1 MTNVLLFD
9 PTRIKRATHIAEGDG
24 QIIRINPFELMIA
37 WREEFDAVAT
47 ESANVL
53 TRRPDAKI
61 ADVIEGAI
69 YRVLNARYRHVNA
82 GDRKDKLIA
91 SGVERYM
98 DNVGVDGFC
107 IYDAV
112 TELMEIRAM
121 LTPEA
126 LDKSMRGE
134 LD

>member
-1 MTNVLLFD
+1 MNKVLPFD
-9 PTRIKRATHIAEGDG
+9 PTRIKRATHIAEGEG
-24 QIIRINPFELMIA
+24 QIIRINPFELMVE

-47 ESANVL
+47 EVANVL
-53 TRRPDAKI
+53 TRRPDTKI
-61 ADVIEGAI
+61 ADAVESAI

-107 IYDAV
+107 IYEAV
-112 TELMEIRAM
+112 SELLDTRAM
-121 LTPEA
+121 LRK
-126 LDKSMRGE
+126 L
-134 LD
+134 

>member
-1 MTNVLLFD
+1 MTNVLPFD
-9 PTRIKRATHIAEGDG
+9 PTRIKRATHIAEGTG
-24 QIIRINPFELMIA
+24 EIIRINPFELMVE

-53 TRRPDAKI
+53 TQRPDAKI
-61 ADVIEGAI
+61 ADVVESSV

-98 DNVGVDGFC
+98 NNVGVDGFC

-112 TELMEIRAM
+112 TELLDIRAM

-126 LDKSMRGE
+126 LERSMRGE

>member
-1 MTNVLLFD
+1 MTNILQFD
-9 PTRIKRATHIAEGDG
+9 PTRIKKATHIAEGEG
-24 QIIRINPFELMIA
+24 QIIRIDPFELMIA

-47 ESANVL
+47 EAANTL
-53 TRRPDAKI
+53 TRRPDVKI
-61 ADVIEGAI
+61 ADAVESSI

-98 DNVGVDGFC
+98 DNIGVDGFC

-112 TELMEIRAM
+112 TELLDIRAV
-121 LTPEA
+121 LRK
-126 LDKSMRGE
+126 L
-134 LD
+134 